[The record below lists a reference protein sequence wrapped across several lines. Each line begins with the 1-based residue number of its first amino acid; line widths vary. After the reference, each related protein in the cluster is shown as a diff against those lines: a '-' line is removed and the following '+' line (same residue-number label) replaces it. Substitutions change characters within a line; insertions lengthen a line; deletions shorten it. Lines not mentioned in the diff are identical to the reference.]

1 MPIHDCMC
9 RDRIVVSLGW
19 TFSLLLVASYGA
31 FATHYLAGVEGD
43 FDAAGYVVGRDFVVF
58 WSTAVATFEGRTL
71 ELFGE
76 ESFGALLEDLF
87 GRPQDEDGYAWVHPP
102 PALFVVLPLASLPYL
117 WALAVWVAVTFALY
131 LLAARRVSL
140 LCAPSTFCNAFMGQ
154 MGFLI
159 GALYFVAL
167 RLLRHRPALA
177 GVCFGLLAFKPHLGI
192 MVPVALL
199 AARAY
204 RTVFAA
210 AVTVPAIVCLS
221 GLVFGW
227 DVWQAW
233 LTETLPRQASY
244 LQGWLG
250 IVWSGVSAFGG
261 AQMAGA
267 PPHLAWFAQVPCTAF
282 AACATWWAFTR
293 LRQGTLSM
301 PTAGAI
307 LLLATCLATPYIF
320 VYDLTLASP
329 VALYGFARWRRRPW
343 VRTEMGWKDL
353 GEPVIWVLVWMLPF
367 LAFFLA
373 GRGLP
378 VGSPI
383 LVAALALCVWYGREE
398 VAAEAALGG
407 VSGAVSSGRTG

>member
-1 MPIHDCMC
+1 MTMSTATH
-9 RDRIVVSLGW
+9 RYRIAVSLGW
-19 TFSLLLVASYGA
+19 ACSLLLLGGYSAFGA
-31 FATHYLAGVEGD
+31 HYLAGTEGLL
-43 FDAAGYVVGRDFVVF
+43 DATGRTTGKDFVVF
-58 WSTAVATFEGRTL
+58 WSSAVAAAKGRTL

-76 ESFGALLEDLF
+76 ESFGALVEELV
-87 GRPQDEDGYAWVHPP
+87 GHPQNGYAWVHPP

-117 WALAVWVAVTFALY
+117 GALATWVTGTLALY
-131 LLAARRVSL
+131 LLAARRVAL
-140 LCAPSTFCNAFMGQ
+140 LSAPSTFFTAFMGQ
-154 MGFLI
+154 MGFLT
-159 GALYFVAL
+159 GALYLVAL
-167 RLLRHRPALA
+167 RVLQSRPILA
-177 GVCFGLLAFKPHLGI
+177 GACFGLLAIKPHLGL

-199 AARAY
+199 GARAY

-210 AVTVPAIVCLS
+210 AVTVAAMLCLS
-221 GLVFGW
+221 GLAFGW
-227 DVWQAW
+227 DAWEQW
-233 LTETLPRQASY
+233 LTETLTRQATY
-244 LQGWLG
+244 VHGGLG
-250 IVWSGVSAFGG
+250 KLHSVSAFAG
-261 AQMAGA
+261 ARLTGA
-267 PPHLAWFAQVPCTAF
+267 PPYAAWLAQIPCTAF
-282 AACATWWAFTR
+282 AACATWWAFAR
-293 LRQGTLSM
+293 LRQGMLSM

-353 GEPVIWVLVWMLPF
+353 GEPAIWALVWMLPF

-398 VAAEAALGG
+398 VAAGAALGG
-407 VSGAVSSGRTG
+407 ASGAVSSGRTG